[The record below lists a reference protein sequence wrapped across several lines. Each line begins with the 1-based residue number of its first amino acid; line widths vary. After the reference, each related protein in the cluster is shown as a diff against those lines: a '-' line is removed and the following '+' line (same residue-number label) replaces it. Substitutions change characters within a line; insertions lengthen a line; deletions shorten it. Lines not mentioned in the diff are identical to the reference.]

1 MKGNVILTLTLLSA
15 SVISTTTMATDIPKL
30 EIVAEWDALT
40 YVIKDKQIKQR
51 WEKSDMYGKAL
62 MQGVKVD
69 KNSEMYVS
77 TARWGGADIP
87 ATLSKLK
94 KQDGEYK
101 LVPYPSEKIND
112 VHNPKGLKAVLGFEV
127 DRNNVMWILDQGHV
141 AGAPTK
147 RGDEK
152 LVLWDIDKN
161 KEIQRYEF
169 SDKDSS
175 RQCSFLN
182 DIVVDN
188 DSGIAYITDSGIF
201 CQPLDG
207 GLIVYDSN
215 SNKARRVLSGTKF
228 TNNEKNFFF
237 NINGEPVLSQNP
249 MLTGADGIALSG
261 DKKTLYWTN
270 LTGNTLYS
278 IETAILRD
286 FSRSEDE
293 LQASVKEVTT
303 LPSNTDGMTAD
314 RDNNL
319 YMTGLTINGIMKRDA
334 QTGDIS
340 RLTYNHEM
348 VWPDTLAWGA
358 DNNIYISSNNL
369 HVWVDGKMNFNSPK
383 NSNFKIWK
391 LSVNKKPYSD
401 E

>member
-1 MKGNVILTLTLLSA
+1 MKGKFLITFTLLST
-15 SVISTTTMATDIPKL
+15 SVMAANPPTPKL
-30 EIVAEWDALT
+30 EVVAQWDSLP
-40 YVIKDKQIKQR
+40 YLVKDKTTKQR
-51 WEKSDMYGKAL
+51 WEQSDLFGKAL

-69 KNSEMYVS
+69 KESQLYVT
-77 TARWGGADIP
+77 TARWGGPEIP
-87 ATLSKLK
+87 ATLSRLK
-94 KQDGEYK
+94 KQGDEYK
-101 LVPYPSEKIND
+101 LVPYPSEEMND
-112 VHNPKGLKAVLGFEV
+112 IDNPKGLKAVLGFEI

-141 AGAPTK
+141 AGQPTEP
-147 RGDEK
+147 GDEK
-152 LVLWDIDKN
+152 LVLWDISKN
-161 KEIQRYEF
+161 REIQRYEF
-169 SDKDSS
+169 TDKDSS
-175 RQCSFLN
+175 RTCSFLN
-182 DIVVDN
+182 DVAVDN
-188 DSGIAYITDSGIF
+188 DSGFAYITDSGIF

-215 SNKARRVLSGTKF
+215 TNNARRVLSGTKF

-237 NINGEPVLSQNP
+237 NINGKPVLSKNA

-261 DKKTLYWTN
+261 DKNTLYWTN

-286 FSRSEDE
+286 FSRSEAE
-293 LQASVKEVTT
+293 IQASVKEVTT

-334 QTGDIS
+334 KTGDVT
-340 RLTYNHEM
+340 RLAYDDTM
-348 VWPDTLAWGA
+348 IWPDTLAWGP

-369 HVWVDGKMNFNSPK
+369 HTHVDGKMNFKDPK
-383 NSNFKIWK
+383 TSNFKIWK
-391 LSVNKKPYSD
+391 LAVNKQPYSA

>member
-1 MKGNVILTLTLLSA
+1 MKGKYLFTLTLLSTSVMAA
-15 SVISTTTMATDIPKL
+15 SAPAPEL
-30 EIVAEWDALT
+30 EVVAEWDSLP
-40 YVIKDKQIKQR
+40 YLVKDKATKQR
-51 WEKSDMYGKAL
+51 WEKSDIYGKAL

-69 KNSEMYVS
+69 KQSELYVT
-77 TARWGGADIP
+77 TARWGGPEIP
-87 ATLSKLK
+87 ATLSRLK
-94 KQDGEYK
+94 KDGSEYK
-101 LVPYPSEKIND
+101 LVPYPSEKMNDIN
-112 VHNPKGLKAVLGFEV
+112 NPKGLKAVLGFEI

-141 AGAPTK
+141 AGQPTK
-147 RGDEK
+147 PGDEK
-152 LVLWDIDKN
+152 LVLWDINKN

-169 SDKDSS
+169 TDKDSS
-175 RQCSFLN
+175 RTCSFLN
-182 DIVVDN
+182 DVAVDN
-188 DSGIAYITDSGIF
+188 DTGFAYITDSGIF

-215 SNKARRVLSGTKF
+215 TNSARRVLSGTKF

-237 NINGEPVLSQNP
+237 NINGKPVLSQNA

-261 DKKTLYWTN
+261 DKNTLYWTN

-286 FSRSEDE
+286 FSRSEAE
-293 LQASVKEVTT
+293 IQASVKEVTT

-334 QTGDIS
+334 KTGDVT
-340 RLTYNHEM
+340 RLVYDDTM
-348 VWPDTLAWGA
+348 VWPDTLAWGP

-369 HVWVDGKMNFNSPK
+369 HTHVDGKMNFKDPK
-383 NSNFKIWK
+383 TANFKIWK
-391 LSVNKKPYSD
+391 LAVNKKPYSA